1 MNAEEDM
8 NAREDNVLKVGLSV
22 AYFLAVQRHGL
33 IFSVVGSI
41 TFRFSNHFS
50 LNKVF
55 E

>member
-1 MNAEEDM
+1 M

-33 IFSVVGSI
+33 IFSVIGSI
-41 TFRFSNHFS
+41 TGGSFRFSNHFS